1 MKTVQQKMQNQRITN
16 FEEVLYLHD
25 PPRQGNNMA
34 MACFDLVTPQ
44 NKWIANFDCGQQSK
58 IRGGGEE
65 KTFAEAKTIP
75 VLHEFASQ
83 EAPTLQL
90 M

>member
-1 MKTVQQKMQNQRITN
+1 MQNQRITK

-44 NKWIANFDCGQQSK
+44 NKWIANFDSLGNK
-58 IRGGGEE
+58 
-65 KTFAEAKTIP
+65 AK
-75 VLHEFASQ
+75 
-83 EAPTLQL
+83 
-90 M
+90 